1 MNIKPQYFG
10 IAEQIILSASNMLA
24 SIVVVAAADMRWFG
38 IYSFIFVLTT
48 LAGAFLSTLLHR
60 QMILQIASQSSEE
73 RRRVFLATLTIQAVV
88 MAVIALLLLAFV
100 TLFSESWLVDQYRR
114 ELVLAFVFIA
124 SYNFYDLCRQYL
136 YVLDGQAYSFRCTAI
151 YVGLLSVGLL
161 ILYFKIEPD
170 SAVAAIYA
178 LFSAALLISL
188 LCNRLCQV
196 EYMAASWISWSYV
209 FQVLVGFFD
218 QGRFRLVGMAVTWLQ
233 NQSMNPFLMWVSG
246 PLAAGFFS
254 MARLIVMP
262 MAVVNQGLT
271 NSTTPQL
278 RRIFQA
284 DGSGKL
290 TSAIAKFNRLNMGLS
305 AVYLTVL
312 AAAHFSGLLQRFIPS
327 YQDVRW
333 FLLIWIVTLLVTMYR
348 YWLGQFYVVR
358 MQFRFLMQ
366 VGVAALAVS
375 MTGMV
380 VIGYFLGNIHLALLF
395 IVVGELLTILAFL
408 YYRDRLAGAS
418 VQQPTAS

>member
-1 MNIKPQYFG
+1 
-10 IAEQIILSASNMLA
+10 
-24 SIVVVAAADMRWFG
+24 
-38 IYSFIFVLTT
+38 
-48 LAGAFLSTLLHR
+48 
-60 QMILQIASQSSEE
+60 
-73 RRRVFLATLTIQAVV
+73 
-88 MAVIALLLLAFV
+88 
-100 TLFSESWLVDQYRR
+100 
-114 ELVLAFVFIA
+114 
-124 SYNFYDLCRQYL
+124 
-136 YVLDGQAYSFRCTAI
+136 
-151 YVGLLSVGLL
+151 
-161 ILYFKIEPD
+161 
-170 SAVAAIYA
+170 
-178 LFSAALLISL
+178 
-188 LCNRLCQV
+188 
-196 EYMAASWISWSYV
+196 
-209 FQVLVGFFD
+209 
-218 QGRFRLVGMAVTWLQ
+218 
-233 NQSMNPFLMWVSG
+233 
-246 PLAAGFFS
+246 
-254 MARLIVMP
+254 